1 MAQNK
6 ADTEMTREQIEKA
19 ARDYALYQLGIVGLP
34 GRAEAMKAFISGA
47 EWIMN
52 CLCRMPLNIA
62 ISELHGYV
70 KEKLETEKEKKL

>member
-1 MAQNK
+1 MDREYITNK
-6 ADTEMTREQIEKA
+6 ANQLYSDIHEK
-19 ARDYALYQLGIVGLP
+19 
-34 GRAEAMKAFISGA
+34 EAFISGA